1 MAVAGRSGPRSP
13 EWIRTPRPPRAR
25 GPRRG
30 GGEEAARVRPRRPH
44 RRLHLEPPRPPPESL
59 GSCHG
64 RPGQRPGRRLLP
76 WLAGAIAPAARALLG
91 SMAGRGS
98 CIGLGA
104 SRASSLRQPSVAS
117 PCPVDVPPV
126 NRRRFGPRSPESK
139 QQRPQIML
147 RASKLSSTT
156 SKSSSAAPGSS
167 SAASKSSSAASKS
180 SSIAAGSSFAVSALL
195 CSFRRRGGSSSSA
208 PFSGSC
214 SAPSPRAPPSWRGRR
229 DLRDGALLESVNG
242 KERIEKPA
250 AVEKRDAGGQAGSTC
265 HKRKEGIED
274 AE

>member
-1 MAVAGRSGPRSP
+1 
-13 EWIRTPRPPRAR
+13 
-25 GPRRG
+25 
-30 GGEEAARVRPRRPH
+30 VRPRRPH
-44 RRLHLEPPRPPPESL
+44 RRLHLEPPRPPPESR

-104 SRASSLRQPSVAS
+104 SRAGSFRQPSAAS

-139 QQRPQIML
+139 QQRPQVML

-156 SKSSSAAPGSS
+156 SKSSSAAP
-167 SAASKSSSAASKS
+167 
-180 SSIAAGSSFAVSALL
+180 
-195 CSFRRRGGSSSSA
+195 
-208 PFSGSC
+208 
-214 SAPSPRAPPSWRGRR
+214 
-229 DLRDGALLESVNG
+229 
-242 KERIEKPA
+242 RIELRCLQIKLRRLQIKLYRRWIELRRQCPSLLLPSSWWLVVVRPILRLMLGPFA
-250 AVEKRDAGGQAGSTC
+250 ARSSMAGPP
-265 HKRKEGIED
+265 
-274 AE
+274 